1 MLNIVIRKKKK
12 GIVLIMKYQEGVELC
27 REKTKESIIDKRTIK
42 VIKKT
47 MYGESKAF
55 FTDYYYGIAIYE
67 DGKEIYRPIYPFIR
81 SENDLENLNKFVK
94 QYEDFLLKFYKAGH
108 NYSFGRFML
117 DEVVGSM
124 DNFRDKWFKKGVI
137 FY

>member
-1 MLNIVIRKKKK
+1 
-12 GIVLIMKYQEGVELC
+12 MKYQEGVELC
-27 REKTKESIIDKRTIK
+27 RERTKESIIDKRTIK

-47 MYGESKAF
+47 MYGESKGF

-81 SENDLENLNKFVK
+81 SENDLENLNQFVK
-94 QYEDFLLKFYKAGH
+94 QYEDFLLIFYKSGH

-117 DEVVGSM
+117 NEVVGSM
-124 DNFRDKWFKKGVI
+124 DNFREKWFKKGVI